1 MGRVDTQLIG
11 FLLLLLASVTRVK
24 QIHESF
30 FISSETPLCVAI
42 FDLPGIGEGEV
53 TQRGANLERVEMVCV
68 FFISSAF
75 CQCLL
80 CSQHIFLYS
89 PNHFEPILLVLR
101 LASATPMS
109 LWSSNLA
116 MRSSSIQTSSTHLPR
131 FQLCSRYSS
140 FLLQSQYVVMLFPS
154 PWIFFAATLPPSA
167 DPVPPST
174 NKNRP
179 MLTQYHHSSTSTAF
193 Y

>member
-1 MGRVDTQLIG
+1 MERSPREEQILSAFRWFVSPSS
-11 FLLLLLASVTRVK
+11 LLL
-24 QIHESF
+24 
-30 FISSETPLCVAI
+30 FIKAYL
-42 FDLPGIGEGEV
+42 
-53 TQRGANLERVEMVCV
+53 N
-68 FFISSAF
+68 
-75 CQCLL
+75 L
-80 CSQHIFLYS
+80 CSQHIFLHS
-89 PNHFEPILLVLR
+89 PNDVEPILLVLR

-179 MLTQYHHSSTSTAF
+179 MLTQYHHLSTSTAF

>member
-1 MGRVDTQLIG
+1 MSALRWFVSPSS
-11 FLLLLLASVTRVK
+11 LLL
-24 QIHESF
+24 
-30 FISSETPLCVAI
+30 FIKAYL
-42 FDLPGIGEGEV
+42 
-53 TQRGANLERVEMVCV
+53 R
-68 FFISSAF
+68 
-75 CQCLL
+75 L
-80 CSQHIFLYS
+80 CSQHIFLHS
-89 PNHFEPILLVLR
+89 PNDVEPILLVLR

-179 MLTQYHHSSTSTAF
+179 MLTQYHHLSTSTAF

>member
-1 MGRVDTQLIG
+1 MERSPREEQILSALKWFVTSSS
-11 FLLLLLASVTRVK
+11 LLLFVK
-24 QIHESF
+24 AY
-30 FISSETPLCVAI
+30 L
-42 FDLPGIGEGEV
+42 
-53 TQRGANLERVEMVCV
+53 R
-68 FFISSAF
+68 
-75 CQCLL
+75 L
-80 CSQHIFLYS
+80 CSQHIFLHS
-89 PNHFEPILLVLR
+89 PNHFEPFLLVLR

-140 FLLQSQYVVMLFPS
+140 SLLMQSQYVVMLFPS

-179 MLTQYHHSSTSTAF
+179 MLTQYHHLSTSTAC